1 MPSARAWIGR
11 RHQGHPAGERAAQS
25 GSADP
30 ENALLQRLTQLI
42 EDGSRK
48 FSELIKKQHASMGQ
62 AQFAG
67 TGIDPSPEKPCCR
80 GAVMRCSEWS
90 LPHQVCHAAERA
102 SNGLKAGEL

>member
-62 AQFAG
+62 AQFAW
-67 TGIDPSPEKPCCR
+67 TGIDPPPREALLPWCCD
-80 GAVMRCSEWS
+80 AVLGMVVAAPGLSRC
-90 LPHQVCHAAERA
+90 RA
-102 SNGLKAGEL
+102 CQQWIEDG